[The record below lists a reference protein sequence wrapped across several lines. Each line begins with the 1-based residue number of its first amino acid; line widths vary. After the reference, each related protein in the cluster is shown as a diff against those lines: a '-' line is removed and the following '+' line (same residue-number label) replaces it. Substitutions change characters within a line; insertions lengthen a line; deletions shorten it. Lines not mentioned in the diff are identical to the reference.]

1 MAILDDVNAQLKE
14 AMKAKQATRLAA
26 LRGMRAAFLNEM
38 KKDGAETIPDEAAVT
53 ILRKLAKQHKESIDA
68 FEKGGRDEQAAAER
82 AELEVIEGFLPSL
95 ADEATTRGWVEA
107 TIAESG
113 ASAPGDVGRVMG
125 AVMKAHKGEVD
136 GGLAKKIAAE
146 LLGG

>member
-53 ILRKLAKQHKESIDA
+53 ILRKLAKQRKESIDA
-68 FEKGGRDEQAAAER
+68 FEKGGREEQAAAER
-82 AELEVIEGFLPSL
+82 EELAVIEAFLPSL

-107 TIAESG
+107 AIADSG

-125 AVMKAHKGEVD
+125 AIMKAHKGEVD